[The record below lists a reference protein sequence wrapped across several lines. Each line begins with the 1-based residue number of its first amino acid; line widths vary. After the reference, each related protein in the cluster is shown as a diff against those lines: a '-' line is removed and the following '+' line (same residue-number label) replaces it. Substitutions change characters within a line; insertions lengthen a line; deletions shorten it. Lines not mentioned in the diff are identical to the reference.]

1 MVSGRTVVDG
11 RFELLEP
18 LGSGGMGTV
27 WRAYDLAL
35 HREVALKEVRA
46 EADEGRSPG
55 VHRERVLREARAL
68 ARIGHPNVVAIHHI
82 VDSAEVAN
90 PWIVMELVRGQSL
103 ADHLADGP
111 LPPTRVAHLGRGIL
125 AALRAAHQVGV
136 LHRDI
141 KPANV
146 LLRQDGS
153 PVLTDFGIAAINGMT
168 ALTSTGSVVGSLDYV
183 APERLSGQEGHP
195 ASDLWS
201 LGLLLYVAVEGFHP
215 MRRESTVATLAAVIR
230 GEVPPPQRAGAMTAV
245 LTAVLVPDPSRRPTA
260 EQVDRM
266 LAQAVGAGGTFG
278 ALGTFNTPGAGSAPG
293 DFNTP
298 GAGDAPNAAA
308 FETPGVGGAFNTP
321 GAVELPGGFHTPGPV
336 DSPPAINTP
345 SPASASGDFNPLG
358 AANFSAAASS
368 PTVFDT
374 PAVADVPGAFN
385 TPGGVNYSGAPSSPT
400 VFDTP
405 GAAHLPGAFNTPGAV
420 NYSGA
425 ASPPD
430 SFNTPGAAHLPGAF
444 NTPDAVN
451 YSGAASPPDSF
462 NTPGAAH
469 LPGAFNTP
477 DAVNYSGAPSSPDSF
492 NTPGAAHLPGAF
504 NTPDAVYPPGAVGQG
519 VFDTPG
525 ASSAP
530 GAFNAAGA
538 VNTPGAFGPRGPV
551 RVQGVHNSASAP
563 QLSTN
568 SPARKPFS
576 RGVAI
581 GLAAAIAVAAVV
593 ATIVIVALRPDS
605 TASQAISSTPPTTGS
620 LPPTTRSAGPTS
632 AHVTGNSVDLLTPN
646 GIRQAITA
654 LEKVSGSEEFN
665 EATFYPTYA
674 NVGAP
679 VKDKPTL
686 FDLFVYRDG
695 TATRKGAGGPL
706 SGHATVKLNSINWD
720 ILPTLLRTA
729 EESLGIPTP
738 TLRYVIV
745 DPSWTF
751 NNNQPTV
758 MVYLT
763 DDYGGAYLAA
773 NTDGTVVTMYP
784 RGR

>member
-230 GEVPPPQRAGAMTAV
+230 GEVPPPQRAGALTAV

-266 LAQAVGAGGTFG
+266 LAQAVGVGGTFA
-278 ALGTFNTPGAGSAPG
+278 ALGTFNA
-293 DFNTP
+293 P

-308 FETPGVGGAFNTP
+308 FPGVGGAFNTP
-321 GAVELPGGFHTPGPV
+321 GAGELPGGFHIPGPI
-336 DSPPAINTP
+336 DSPPAISTP
-345 SPASASGDFNPLG
+345 SRASASGDFNTPG
-358 AANFSAAASS
+358 AVNFSGAASS

-374 PAVADVPGAFN
+374 PAAADVPGAFN
-385 TPGGVNYSGAPSSPT
+385 TPGAVTYSGTPSSPT

-425 ASPPD
+425 ASSPD
-430 SFNTPGAAHLPGAF
+430 SFNTPSPASASGGF
-444 NTPDAVN
+444 NTPRAVN
-451 YSGAASPPDSF
+451 YSGTASPPDSF

-469 LPGAFNTP
+469 LPGALK
-477 DAVNYSGAPSSPDSF
+477 
-492 NTPGAAHLPGAF
+492 TPG
-504 NTPDAVYPPGAVGQG
+504 AVYPPGAVGQG
-519 VFDTPG
+519 MFDAPG

-551 RVQGVHNSASAP
+551 GAAHVQGGHNSASAP

-568 SPARKPFS
+568 HPARKPFS

-593 ATIVIVALRPDS
+593 ATIAIVALRPDS

-632 AHVTGNSVDLLTPN
+632 APVTGNSVDLLTPN

-706 SGHATVKLNSINWD
+706 SDHTTVKLNSINWD

>member
-230 GEVPPPQRAGAMTAV
+230 GEVPPPQRAGALTAV
-245 LTAVLVPDPSRRPTA
+245 LTAVLVPDPSRRPTT

-266 LAQAVGAGGTFG
+266 LAQEVGAGGTFG
-278 ALGTFNTPGAGSAPG
+278 ALGTFNTPGAG
-293 DFNTP
+293 
-298 GAGDAPNAAA
+298 DAPNAAA
-308 FETPGVGGAFNTP
+308 FNTPGVGGAFNTP

-336 DSPPAINTP
+336 DSPPAINPP
-345 SPASASGDFNPLG
+345 SPASASGDFNTPG
-358 AANFSAAASS
+358 AVNFSDAASS

-374 PAVADVPGAFN
+374 PAAADVP
-385 TPGGVNYSGAPSSPT
+385 S
-400 VFDTP
+400 
-405 GAAHLPGAFNTPGAV
+405 AFNTPGAV
-420 NYSGA
+420 NYSGTPS
-425 ASPPD
+425 SPTVFD
-430 SFNTPGAAHLPGAF
+430 TPAAAHLPGAF
-444 NTPDAVN
+444 NTPRAVN
-451 YSGAASPPDSF
+451 YSGAASSPDSV
-462 NTPGAAH
+462 NTPGATH
-469 LPGAFNTP
+469 LPGALNTP
-477 DAVNYSGAPSSPDSF
+477 GAVNYSGAARSPDSV
-492 NTPGAAHLPGAF
+492 NTPGATHLPGAL
-504 NTPDAVYPPGAVGQG
+504 NTP
-519 VFDTPG
+519 
-525 ASSAP
+525 
-530 GAFNAAGA
+530 GA
-538 VNTPGAFGPRGPV
+538 VNTPGAFGPRGPAHI
-551 RVQGVHNSASAP
+551 QGVPNSASAP

-568 SPARKPFS
+568 NPARKPFS

-593 ATIVIVALRPDS
+593 ATIAIVALRPDS
-605 TASQAISSTPPTTGS
+605 TASQAISSTPPTTRS
-620 LPPTTRSAGPTS
+620 LPPMTRSAGPTS
-632 AHVTGNSVDLLTPN
+632 APVTGNSVDLLTPN

-706 SGHATVKLNSINWD
+706 SNHATVKLNSINWD
-720 ILPTLLRTA
+720 ILPTLLHTA

>member
-1 MVSGRTVVDG
+1 MISGRTVVDG

-46 EADEGRSPG
+46 EADDAGSSPG

-82 VDSAEVAN
+82 VDSPEVAH

-103 ADHLADGP
+103 ADHLARGP
-111 LPPTRVAHLGRGIL
+111 MPPAQVAHLGRGIL

-146 LLRQDGS
+146 LLREDGS
-153 PVLTDFGIAAINGMT
+153 PVLTDFGIAAINGMNG
-168 ALTSTGSVVGSLDYV
+168 LTSTGSVVGSLDYV
-183 APERLSGQEGHP
+183 APERLSGQEGHT

-215 MRRESTVATLAAVIR
+215 LRRESTVATLAAVIR
-230 GEVPPPQRAGAMTAV
+230 GEVPPPQRAGVLTAV
-245 LTAVLVPDPSRRPTA
+245 LTALLVPDPNHRATA
-260 EQVDRM
+260 EQLDRM
-266 LAQAVGAGGTFG
+266 LAQAVGAGGFG
-278 ALGTFNTPGAGSAPG
+278 GAPGVFDAPGAG
-293 DFNTP
+293 NT
-298 GAGDAPNAAA
+298 
-308 FETPGVGGAFNTP
+308 
-321 GAVELPGGFHTPGPV
+321 
-336 DSPPAINTP
+336 
-345 SPASASGDFNPLG
+345 
-358 AANFSAAASS
+358 
-368 PTVFDT
+368 
-374 PAVADVPGAFN
+374 PGAFN
-385 TPGGVNYSGAPSSPT
+385 TPNAAI
-400 VFDTP
+400 TP
-405 GAAHLPGAFNTPGAV
+405 GSVGKPHRSSGTASGSTP
-420 NYSGA
+420 
-425 ASPPD
+425 P
-430 SFNTPGAAHLPGAF
+430 
-444 NTPDAVN
+444 
-451 YSGAASPPDSF
+451 
-462 NTPGAAH
+462 
-469 LPGAFNTP
+469 
-477 DAVNYSGAPSSPDSF
+477 
-492 NTPGAAHLPGAF
+492 
-504 NTPDAVYPPGAVGQG
+504 
-519 VFDTPG
+519 
-525 ASSAP
+525 
-530 GAFNAAGA
+530 
-538 VNTPGAFGPRGPV
+538 
-551 RVQGVHNSASAP
+551 P
-563 QLSTN
+563 QLYGSTN
-568 SPARKPFS
+568 PPARKPLS
-576 RGVAI
+576 RGVGI
-581 GLAAAIAVAAVV
+581 GLAAAAVIAAVV
-593 ATIVIVALRPDS
+593 ATIAIVALRPDS
-605 TASQAISSTPPTTGS
+605 ADNRATASNPPTTNEFPATS
-620 LPPTTRSAGPTS
+620 RSASPTS
-632 AHVTGNSVDLLTPN
+632 GAPVNGKPVDLLTPT

-679 VKDKPTL
+679 VKTKPTL

-706 SGHATVKLNSINWD
+706 ANKPTVKLSSINWD
-720 ILPTLLRTA
+720 ILPDLLRTA
-729 EESLGIPTP
+729 DESLGIPAP

-751 NNNQPTV
+751 NNEQPTV